1 MPNFDRT
8 GPQGRGS
15 MTGRQLG
22 RCNDNNNITDFV
34 YGRGRRG
41 NGNGNG
47 FGYRNRIGFGRN
59 QQHFSAGVSEKTLI
73 ENEINTLKD
82 QLNSLEKQLKDLKQ
96 D

>member
-8 GPQGRGS
+8 GPQGRGA
-15 MTGRQLG
+15 MTGRHLG
-22 RCNDNNNITDFV
+22 RCNDNANTENFV

-59 QQHFSAGVSEKTLI
+59 QQHFLTDVSEKTI
-73 ENEINTLKD
+73 VENEINVLKD
-82 QLNSLEKQLKDLKQ
+82 QLSSLEKRLQELQ
-96 D
+96 